1 MLSKKSSH
9 LLTLGILASLTLTAC
24 GGSSKNNSHSP
35 KKAYKVTVRNV
46 TASQPFSPAAV
57 IVHLPAY
64 SAFKPGQAAST
75 ALEHL
80 AESGSNKQL
89 LAEAQTNKAVISS
102 KSGNGAIPPGGME
115 TISISVPQSTTGF
128 KLTLA
133 SMLVNTNDGFASRT
147 TSTIADLNVGDSV
160 DMNLLAWDAG
170 TEVNDEASGVPGPA
184 SGGSGFDAS
193 RQGDTNFVAIHR
205 GVVTKAD
212 GLLTS
217 KLNESHRFD
226 NPVGLLHI
234 ERVE

>member
-1 MLSKKSSH
+1 MLSKKSNR
-9 LLTLGILASLTLTAC
+9 LLTLGILASLVLAAC
-24 GGSSKNNSHSP
+24 GGSSNNKSHSLM
-35 KKAYKVTVRNV
+35 KAYKVTVHNV
-46 TASQPFSPAAV
+46 TANQPFSPVAV
-57 IVHLPAY
+57 IVHMPAY

-89 LAEAQTNKAVISS
+89 LAEAQTNAAVISN

-115 TISISVPQSTTGF
+115 TINISIPKDTTGF

-133 SMLVNTNDGFASRT
+133 SMLVNTNDGFASRS
-147 TSTIADLNVGDSV
+147 TSKIVGLNVGDSV

-170 TEVNDEASGVPGPA
+170 TEANDEANGVPGPA
-184 SGGSGFDAS
+184 AGGSGYDAS
-193 RQGDTNFVAIHR
+193 RQGDINFVTIHQ
-205 GVVTKAD
+205 GVVTKDD

-226 NPVGLLHI
+226 NPVGLVHI
-234 ERVE
+234 ERVK